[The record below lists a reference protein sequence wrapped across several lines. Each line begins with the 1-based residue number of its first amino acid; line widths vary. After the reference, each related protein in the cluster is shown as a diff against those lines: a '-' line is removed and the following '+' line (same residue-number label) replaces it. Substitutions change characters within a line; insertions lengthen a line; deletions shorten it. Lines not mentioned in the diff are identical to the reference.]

1 MRTIKKRLLSAVFF
15 VFFIFLAFGSDDSS
29 SKGSSSSSGGG
40 RETSSH
46 TCRYCGKS
54 FTGRGYTTAMRVVN
68 RVDDEYSPLNSYCS
82 YKCASDCIA
91 TECFA
96 R

>member
-1 MRTIKKRLLSAVFF
+1 MKSVIKNLISVLFF
-15 VFFIFLAFGSDDSS
+15 GFFIFLSFGSDENKSS
-29 SKGSSSSSGGG
+29 GSSSSGSSSG
-40 RETSSH
+40 SSKH

-54 FTGRGYTTAMRVVN
+54 FKGKGYTTAMRVVN
-68 RVDDEYSPLNSYCS
+68 QVDDEYSPLNSYCS

>member
-1 MRTIKKRLLSAVFF
+1 MRKISKNLISVF
-15 VFFIFLAFGSDDSS
+15 FFIFFIFIAFGSDDSS
-29 SKGSSSSSGGG
+29 SGSKNSTSRSSGG
-40 RETSSH
+40 SSKH